1 MVGMEQGPWWAALTT
16 WVVVNTVN
24 VAQAVGFASRR
35 SHGMAVNQVL
45 GLVIAVLAI
54 PATVALVGF
63 ARTGNPWWIGP
74 AVFDAFVVLMLVVDY
89 LWPVEWRDPA
99 RPSILIPYLVLFFG
113 SILLM
118 GIPMYT
124 LNRGLWLVTVA
135 TTTALLITMTLAI
148 RQGTA

>member
-1 MVGMEQGPWWAALTT
+1 MTT

-24 VAQAVGFASRR
+24 VAQAVGFASR
-35 SHGMAVNQVL
+35 SSYGMSVNQIL
-45 GLVIAVLAI
+45 GLVIAALAV
-54 PATVALVGF
+54 PATVALVGL
-63 ARTGNPWWIGP
+63 ARAGNPWWIGP
-74 AVFDAFVVLMLVVDY
+74 AVFDAFVVLMLIVDY

-99 RPSILIPYLVLFFG
+99 RPVILVPYLLLFFG

-124 LNRGLWLVTVA
+124 INRGLRLITVG

-148 RQGTA
+148 RQGAA

>member
-1 MVGMEQGPWWAALTT
+1 MGCMEQGPWWAVLTT

-24 VAQAVGFASRR
+24 VTQAVGFASRR

-45 GLVIAVLAI
+45 GVVIAALAV
-54 PATVALVGF
+54 PATLALVGF
-63 ARTGNPWWIGP
+63 ARAGNPWWIGP

-89 LWPVEWRDPA
+89 LRPVQWRQPA
-99 RPSILIPYLVLFFG
+99 RPAILIPYLLLFFG

-124 LNRGLWLVTVA
+124 VNSGLWLVTVGTA
-135 TTTALLITMTLAI
+135 TALLASMTLAL